1 METTLCIKDSLL
13 LDERLKPNEIYIF
26 MQLVRLCD
34 RETGLLNISA
44 LDLMKECRATNKQ
57 RLLNYLKN
65 LAEYNYIERLENE
78 NKKAVYKVNREYFYK

>member
-13 LDERLKPNEIYIF
+13 LDDRLKANEVF
-26 MQLVRLCD
+26 VFLQLVRLCD
-34 RETGLLNISA
+34 RETGILNISA
-44 LDLMKECRATNKQ
+44 KDLMTECRATNKQ

-65 LAEYNYIERLENE
+65 LAECNYIERLENE